1 MFKATLNDPT
11 LLINSISSI
20 AELID
25 EGVFKISRDGISLTA
40 ADRAMVAVV
49 NFNMN
54 ASAFEKYEIDSEQSI
69 GLNVGNLLSVLKRAS
84 STDKLTLNLQNNKL
98 EILIENESKRR
109 FTVPVLDLSQEEVP
123 PIEQLEFKVKAEI
136 KPDILQSG
144 IEDADIVADSI
155 LFQTNDNKFIMKAEG
170 DVSRSELE
178 LEKGNQSLI
187 SMKSDGEVKSRYPL
201 DYLKKMIKSAKI
213 ADKVSLE
220 FGQDYPMKLG
230 FQSGDK
236 CSLTYVLAPRVTES
250 E

>member
-1 MFKATLNDPT
+1 VFKATLNDPT